1 MAIPPTCDPEIT
13 PRTPKISARDDG
25 EQTLAPAHRG
35 RTRRTQNITIP
46 PLDFN
51 VPDDTSNR
59 ITNQMVWALILSLK
73 KTIAHQ
79 NIAIESARAETQGIK
94 AGQEDLQKENAK
106 LQEEI
111 QSLRSQVETQTL
123 SSPKSWAAVAA
134 AAAGT
139 TPEQPPNAII
149 PRPRREP
156 NCVRISTA
164 ATLDEDIDN
173 KRFTRFL
180 PTEAANTHIR
190 TALLNA
196 ETTKEV
202 QVAGIGTTKNW
213 LCHSIPGCPIRR
225 DRPEQHR
232 VAR

>member
-1 MAIPPTCDPEIT
+1 MAIPPADDPEIT
-13 PRTPKISARDDG
+13 PRTPENSARNNG

-51 VPDDTSNR
+51 APDDTSNR

-73 KTIAHQ
+73 KTITHQ
-79 NIAIESARAETQGIK
+79 NIAIESARAEIQEIK
-94 AGQEDLQKENAK
+94 AGQEDLRKENTK

-111 QSLRSQVETQTL
+111 QSLRSQIETQTL
-123 SSPKSWAAVAA
+123 PSPKSWAAVAA
-134 AAAGT
+134 AAAGNR
-139 TPEQPPNAII
+139 PEQSSNVII
-149 PRPRREP
+149 PRPWKEP

-173 KRFTRFL
+173 ERFTRFL

-196 ETTKEV
+196 EITKEV
-202 QVAGIGTTKNW
+202 QVAGVGTTKT
-213 LCHSIPGCPIRR
+213 GYVIRFQ
-225 DRPEQHR
+225 DAQSAET
-232 VAR
+232 A